1 MGDIALSNN
10 EEISIKAKT
19 PEGDLEHT
27 FPVTL
32 DSFIEGK
39 SLHQLFAR
47 KMIQDLEERQEM
59 EEEDRK
65 SLITDLG
72 LKYNIASKF
81 TSFVGVDDRK
91 GSYDI
96 MITRQVKNQQ
106 PAGQNR
112 MFGGM
117 AQVDTV
123 DSSRSFKSM
132 LGGRSKRSFN
142 KSAYMGPPPGSPAPQ
157 MELERGPPPGCPAP
171 QMKRGQ
177 PLGYPGPQDSTGNVS
192 IFSRPGF
199 GSRASST
206 FTDSINSNQSKPS
219 SKSKALR
226 LTLTQNANG
235 SFPVTEEV
243 SLILGVSL
251 EVLIKEG
258 AGIDP

>member
-1 MGDIALSNN
+1 
-10 EEISIKAKT
+10 
-19 PEGDLEHT
+19 
-27 FPVTL
+27 
-32 DSFIEGK
+32 
-39 SLHQLFAR
+39 
-47 KMIQDLEERQEM
+47 M

-117 AQVDTV
+117 AQMDTV

-132 LGGRSKRSFN
+132 LGGRSKRSFK

-157 MELERGPPPGCPAP
+157 MKKMELERG
-171 QMKRGQ
+171 QS
-177 PLGYPGPQDSTGNVS
+177 LGFTTTPKSSLEDNSL
-192 IFSRPGF
+192 F
-199 GSRASST
+199 GSV
-206 FTDSINSNQSKPS
+206 F
-219 SKSKALR
+219 
-226 LTLTQNANG
+226 
-235 SFPVTEEV
+235 
-243 SLILGVSL
+243 
-251 EVLIKEG
+251 
-258 AGIDP
+258 